1 MTKHWRGLML
11 TTCLCVCNEKV
22 LPNTSLEEDVTV
34 GGFYQVRFFLSSLS
48 FSRLLCQ
55 SFLLPPPLVR
65 LQDFRRLPVP
75 HFEQARYQVKG
86 FNPQTGEFSEPP
98 APIWVDTTIPHLI
111 YHETSAESV
120 VEMKHL
126 LGAGLVDP
134 ALCCVL
140 VDSFEEFE
148 LLEDMVEVRNGCQL
162 DSMWIVTSVKL
173 RMFSTWACCFRT
185 STPLLKV

>member
-1 MTKHWRGLML
+1 MVFCRHLKEFDIVIDSQLIVLAAILKWCRRATKDQQVTKGRNKRIAFH
-11 TTCLCVCNEKV
+11 TTNTEYFGNLQV
-22 LPNTSLEEDVTV
+22 LL
-34 GGFYQVRFFLSSLS
+34 RS
-48 FSRLLCQ
+48 FGYD
-55 SFLLPPPLVR
+55 
-65 LQDFRRLPVP
+65 LQDSVEVP

-148 LLEDMVEVRNGCQL
+148 LLEDMVEV
-162 DSMWIVTSVKL
+162 SKL
-173 RMFSTWACCFRT
+173 MRIGFNSAWSISQSLRLTGVCVCVD
-185 STPLLKV
+185 LCVL